1 MDLYMTEKSSGK
13 KYALSLL
20 PDNVKAKASTN
31 VISYNFINT
40 GEVKM
45 PNGQKLRQF
54 SWNGVFPG
62 ASRRELPFIKKQHW
76 KPPKEM
82 VTVLDNWRK
91 KGTHIILML
100 TGTSL
105 NCEVYLS
112 TFDHTYK
119 GGAGDV
125 EYSITFTEAK
135 SVKVYTTKEAKT
147 TKSTKTSNN
156 ISSGTRASSKKKSA
170 DTITQSEQTKTYTVK
185 KGDTLWI
192 IAQKKLGKGSRWQEI
207 YRMNK
212 KMIGSNPNKI
222 KAGQVYVLPC

>member
-1 MDLYMTEKSSGK
+1 MDLYMTEKSTGT

-20 PDNVKAKASTN
+20 PDSVKSKSSTS
-31 VISYNFINT
+31 VISYNFISA

-62 ASRRELPFIKKQHW
+62 ASRRELPFVKKQHW

-91 KGTHIILML
+91 KGTRIILML

-112 TFDHTYK
+112 AFDHTWT
-119 GGAGDV
+119 GGAGDA
-125 EYSITFTEAK
+125 EYCVTFIEAK
-135 SVKVYTTKEAKT
+135 DVKVYTVGEAKT
-147 TKSTKTSNN
+147 SQSAKTSNN
-156 ISSGTRASSKKKSA
+156 ISSGTRAASTSKN
-170 DTITQSEQTKTYTVK
+170 TITQSEQTKTYMVK

-192 IAQKKLGKGSRWQEI
+192 IAQKQLGKGSRWQEI
-207 YRMNK
+207 YNLNK
-212 KMIGSNPNKI
+212 KVIGSNPNKI
-222 KAGQVYVLPC
+222 KVGQVYVLPC